1 MRFSI
6 ERVKILK
13 YMAVEMIFSYIPNL
27 SYIFQYSSRS
37 SNRFQGC
44 QYRTGE
50 ELYCFICRFQLEYN
64 PRDIEKIFDTQK
76 IANIYLSMKKD
87 LKKCIDFDPSTGT
100 FWNNPF
106 KFNFRDYEGNP
117 RSCYLKDYYF

>member
-1 MRFSI
+1 
-6 ERVKILK
+6 
-13 YMAVEMIFSYIPNL
+13 
-27 SYIFQYSSRS
+27 
-37 SNRFQGC
+37 
-44 QYRTGE
+44 
-50 ELYCFICRFQLEYN
+50 
-64 PRDIEKIFDTQK
+64 
-76 IANIYLSMKKD
+76 MKKD

>member
-44 QYRTGE
+44 QYRNGE
-50 ELYCFICRFQLEYN
+50 ELYCFIC
-64 PRDIEKIFDTQK
+64 
-76 IANIYLSMKKD
+76 
-87 LKKCIDFDPSTGT
+87 
-100 FWNNPF
+100 
-106 KFNFRDYEGNP
+106 
-117 RSCYLKDYYF
+117 